1 MRCGQARLGGGT
13 PCRAACIC
21 VQVSAFCTL
30 LFECQLHTIAP
41 TMAKTSAL
49 SVRVSDQVKAAV
61 EKAAADDQRS
71 AASLV
76 EKIVTEWLRKKSYLK

>member
-1 MRCGQARLGGGT
+1 M
-13 PCRAACIC
+13 
-21 VQVSAFCTL
+21 SALCTASL
-30 LFECQLHTIAP
+30 NPQLHTIAS

-49 SVRVSDQVKAAV
+49 SVRVTDQVKAAV

-76 EKIVTEWLRKKSYLK
+76 GKIVTEWLRKKNYLK

>member
-1 MRCGQARLGGGT
+1 M
-13 PCRAACIC
+13 
-21 VQVSAFCTL
+21 QVSAFCTL
-30 LFECQLHTIAP
+30 LLECQLHTIAP

>member
-1 MRCGQARLGGGT
+1 
-13 PCRAACIC
+13 
-21 VQVSAFCTL
+21 
-30 LFECQLHTIAP
+30 
-41 TMAKTSAL
+41 MAKTSAL